1 MKVVTQSVPVIKIGP
16 RLYPNTGDT
25 LVLELETLQIIDIDW
40 VRNGNLLEITL
51 NDLTQFEQRGNYSFT
66 VTNNDVVIYKGKII
80 FLKNDTDV
88 QNYSNQTQDN
98 KRWQ

>member
-1 MKVVTQSVPVIKIGP
+1 MKAVTQSVPVIKIVP
-16 RLYPNTGDT
+16 RLYPIITDT
-25 LVLELETLQIIDIDW
+25 LVLELETGQILPITW
-40 VRNGNLLEITL
+40 LLNGNLIEITITDVSL
-51 NDLTQFEQRGNYSFT
+51 FEQRGNYSFT

>member
-1 MKVVTQSVPVIKIGP
+1 MKVVTQSVPVIKIVP
-16 RLYPNTGDT
+16 RLYPIITDT
-25 LVLELETLQIIDIDW
+25 LILELETGQILPITW
-40 VRNGNLLEITL
+40 VLNGNLIEIIITDISL
-51 NDLTQFEQRGNYSFT
+51 FEQRGNYSFT